1 MYLTQNAQILAEHM
15 PTWNHGNHHHH
26 ENDLDKTLHKKFPV
40 NSEISDQIQHLCA
53 QFFKDKLRREGLLT
67 RNVSILIE
75 IHPAKQ
81 FHIRNILMIF
91 NRMALELERM
101 HPRTFSNLSI
111 VSEEA
116 PDLIESIG
124 RTLFRQEEI
133 TWGKIIS
140 FLTIASAFIVDVVQH
155 GHHEIIQPI
164 IDETCIVLNEEAGAW
179 IEAQGGLNSLQNH
192 IKPIRSDHMTFLGLL
207 EVLVGFLF
215 VTHFSWKILK
225 FLGTQLGD
233 YL

>member
-1 MYLTQNAQILAEHM
+1 
-15 PTWNHGNHHHH
+15 
-26 ENDLDKTLHKKFPV
+26 
-40 NSEISDQIQHLCA
+40 
-53 QFFKDKLRREGLLT
+53 LRREGLLT

-101 HPRTFSNLSI
+101 HPRTFANITI
-111 VSEEA
+111 VSDEA

-124 RTLFRQEEI
+124 RALFRQEEI

-140 FLTIASAFIVDVVQH
+140 FLTIASAFIVDVVKS
-155 GHHEIIQPI
+155 GHHDIIQPI
-164 IDETCIVLNEEAGAW
+164 IDETCIILNEEAGLW
-179 IEAQGGLNSLQNH
+179 IESQGGLNSLIEH
-192 IKPIRSDHMTFLGLL
+192 IKPIRSDHMTLLGLL
-207 EVLVGFLF
+207 EVLVGFLLC
-215 VTHFSWKILK
+215 THFSWKIMK
-225 FLGTQLGD
+225 YLGTRIGE